1 MGYRFVELVTCIF
14 ILPVTVKP
22 FCTDVL
28 LLSAEKLSAQRQ
40 THMPTRSLN
49 WQECTEQHL
58 GIDSDNCT
66 ATAETQEL
74 KQQFN

>member
-40 THMPTRSLN
+40 THMPTCSLN

-58 GIDSDNCT
+58 GIDSGNCT